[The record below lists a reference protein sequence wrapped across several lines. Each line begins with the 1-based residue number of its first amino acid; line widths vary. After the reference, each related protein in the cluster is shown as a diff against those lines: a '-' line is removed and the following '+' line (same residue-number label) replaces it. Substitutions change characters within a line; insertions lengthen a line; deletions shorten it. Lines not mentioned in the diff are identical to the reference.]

1 MFTPAERRVVAYEKM
16 IASAARRFSRAAEYD
31 DLVKEGMIAVFKCPK
46 YAEQHV
52 IVASIYNRMKDWV
65 RYVKRLRHYHSVSYE
80 EIMHDDVKLF

>member
-31 DLVKEGMIAVFKCPK
+31 DLVQEGMIAVYKCHEF
-46 YAEQHV
+46 AEQPL
-52 IVASIYNRMKDWV
+52 IIASIYNRMKDWV

-80 EIMHDDVKLF
+80 EIMHDDQIHE

>member
-1 MFTPAERRVVAYEKM
+1 MLSPTERRIVAYEKM

-31 DLVKEGMIAVFKCPK
+31 DLVQEGMIAVLKCPK

-80 EIMHDDVKLF
+80 EIMHDEVL

>member
-1 MFTPAERRVVAYEKM
+1 MFTPAERRVVTYEKM

-31 DLVKEGMIAVFKCPK
+31 DLVQEGMIAVFKCPK
-46 YAEQHV
+46 YCEQHI

-80 EIMHDDVKLF
+80 EIMHDDVELF